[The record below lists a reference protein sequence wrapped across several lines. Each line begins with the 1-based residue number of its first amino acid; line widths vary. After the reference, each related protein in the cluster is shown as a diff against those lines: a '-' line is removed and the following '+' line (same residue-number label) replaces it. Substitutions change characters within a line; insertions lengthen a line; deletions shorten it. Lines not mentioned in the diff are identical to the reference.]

1 MLESALAHIARMQPA
16 QLPDVP
22 LPTVPDLTAAG
33 PLAEIAHG
41 DPQALFDTAR
51 QATEDLSTARSALD
65 SARGLISAAVRD
77 LIGLG
82 FELLQRGLPLA
93 LGLLIPN
100 PATQAAARSALQA
113 LAMEYVGKAML
124 RVKQLAGE
132 LLQAA
137 APLVPIAQRAV
148 RPSVRGPQEEGGA
161 RHALTASSSSSGGE
175 GSAQG
180 QAAVQAALSQLGT
193 PYGWGG
199 TGNGSF
205 DCSGLTQWAWRQAGV
220 ELPRTAENQTVGRQ
234 VSADEL
240 QPGDLVVWD
249 GHVAMYSGDGQIVEA
264 GSPVQTN
271 PLRTNNMGMA
281 FKGFWR
287 PTG

>member
-1 MLESALAHIARMQPA
+1 MLESALAHIARIQPA
-16 QLPDVP
+16 QLPDVS

-41 DPQALFDTAR
+41 DPRALLDTVR

-65 SARGLISAAVRD
+65 AARRLIAATVRD

-82 FELLQRGLPLA
+82 FELLQRGLPIA

-137 APLVPIAQRAV
+137 APLIPIGQRAV
-148 RPSVRGPQEEGGA
+148 RPSVRGPQEEGVV
-161 RHALTASSSSSGGE
+161 RHALTASSTASE
-175 GSAQG
+175 GTTQG
-180 QAAVQAALSQLGT
+180 QAAAQAALSQVGT

-220 ELPRTAENQTVGRQ
+220 ELPRTAESQTVGRQ

-240 QPGDLVVWD
+240 QPGDLIVWD
-249 GHVAMYSGDGQIVEA
+249 GHVAMYSGGGQMVEA

>member
-1 MLESALAHIARMQPA
+1 MLESALAHIARIQPA
-16 QLPDVP
+16 QLPDVS

-41 DPQALFDTAR
+41 DPRALLDTAR

-65 SARGLISAAVRD
+65 AARGLIAATVRD

-82 FELLQRGLPLA
+82 FELLQRGLPIA

-137 APLVPIAQRAV
+137 APLIPIGQRAV
-148 RPSVRGPQEEGGA
+148 RPSVRGPQEEGVV
-161 RHALTASSSSSGGE
+161 RHALNASSAASE
-175 GSAQG
+175 GTTQG
-180 QAAVQAALSQLGT
+180 QAAAQAALSQVGT

-205 DCSGLTQWAWRQAGV
+205 DCSGLTQWAWHQAGV
-220 ELPRTAENQTVGRQ
+220 ELPRTAESQTVGRQ

-240 QPGDLVVWD
+240 QPGDLIVWD
-249 GHVAMYSGDGQIVEA
+249 GHVAMYSGGGQMVEA

>member
-1 MLESALAHIARMQPA
+1 MLESALAHIARIQPA
-16 QLPDVP
+16 QLPDVS

-41 DPQALFDTAR
+41 DPRALLDTAR

-65 SARGLISAAVRD
+65 AARRLIAATVRD

-82 FELLQRGLPLA
+82 FELLQRGLPIA

-124 RVKQLAGE
+124 RVKQLAGD

-137 APLVPIAQRAV
+137 APLIPIGQRAV
-148 RPSVRGPQEEGGA
+148 RPSVRGPQEEGVV
-161 RHALTASSSSSGGE
+161 RHALTASSTASV
-175 GSAQG
+175 GSTQG
-180 QAAVQAALSQLGT
+180 QAAAQAALSQVGT

-220 ELPRTAENQTVGRQ
+220 ELPRTAESQTVGRQ

-240 QPGDLVVWD
+240 QPGDLIVWD
-249 GHVAMYSGDGQIVEA
+249 GHVAMYSGGGQMVEA

>member
-1 MLESALAHIARMQPA
+1 MLESAIAQIARMQPA
-16 QLPDVP
+16 QLPNVG

-41 DPQALFDTAR
+41 DPQALFDVSC
-51 QATEDLSTARSALD
+51 QAAEDISTVHSTLGSARS
-65 SARGLISAAVRD
+65 LISATIRD
-77 LIGLG
+77 LVGLG

-100 PATQAAARSALQA
+100 PAAQAAARSALQT
-113 LAMEYVGKAML
+113 LAMEYIGKAMM
-124 RVKQLAGE
+124 RIKRLAGE

-137 APLVPIAQRAV
+137 APLVPIGQRAV
-148 RPSVRGPQEEGGA
+148 RPAVRGRQDSTDVTVA
-161 RHALTASSSSSGGE
+161 RHALREPAVEGGSE
-175 GSAQG
+175 QG
-180 QAAVQAALSQLGT
+180 QAAAQAALSQVGT

-220 ELPRTAENQTVGRQ
+220 ELPRTAESQTVGRQ
-234 VSADEL
+234 VSAEEL

-264 GSPVQTN
+264 GSPVQTG

>member
-1 MLESALAHIARMQPA
+1 MLESALAHIARIQPA
-16 QLPDVP
+16 QLPDVS

-41 DPQALFDTAR
+41 DPRALLDTVR

-65 SARGLISAAVRD
+65 AARRLIAATVRD

-82 FELLQRGLPLA
+82 FELLQRGLPIA

-137 APLVPIAQRAV
+137 APLIPIGQRAV
-148 RPSVRGPQEEGGA
+148 RPSVRGPQEEGVV
-161 RHALTASSSSSGGE
+161 RHALTASSTASV
-175 GSAQG
+175 GSTQG
-180 QAAVQAALSQLGT
+180 QAAAQAALSQVGT

-220 ELPRTAENQTVGRQ
+220 ELPRTAESQTVGRQ

-240 QPGDLVVWD
+240 QPGDLIVWD
-249 GHVAMYSGDGQIVEA
+249 GHVAMYSGGGQMVEA

>member
-1 MLESALAHIARMQPA
+1 MLESALAHIARIQPA
-16 QLPDVP
+16 QLPDVS

-41 DPQALFDTAR
+41 DPRALLDTAR

-65 SARGLISAAVRD
+65 AARGLIAATVRD

-82 FELLQRGLPLA
+82 FELLQRGLPIA

-137 APLVPIAQRAV
+137 APLIPIGQRAV
-148 RPSVRGPQEEGGA
+148 RPSVRGPQEEGVV
-161 RHALTASSSSSGGE
+161 RHALNASSSASE
-175 GSAQG
+175 GTTQG
-180 QAAVQAALSQLGT
+180 QAAAQAALSQVGT

-220 ELPRTAENQTVGRQ
+220 ELPRTAESQTVGRQ

-240 QPGDLVVWD
+240 QPGDLIVWD
-249 GHVAMYSGDGQIVEA
+249 GHVAMYSGGGQMVEA

>member
-1 MLESALAHIARMQPA
+1 MLESALAHIARIQPA
-16 QLPDVP
+16 QLPDVS

-41 DPQALFDTAR
+41 DPRALLDTAR
-51 QATEDLSTARSALD
+51 QATEDLSTARSAFD
-65 SARGLISAAVRD
+65 AARRLIAATVRD

-82 FELLQRGLPLA
+82 FELLQRGLPIA

-137 APLVPIAQRAV
+137 APLIPIGQRAV
-148 RPSVRGPQEEGGA
+148 RPSVRGPQEEGVV
-161 RHALTASSSSSGGE
+161 RHALTASSTASV
-175 GSAQG
+175 GSTQG
-180 QAAVQAALSQLGT
+180 QAAAQAALSQVGT

-220 ELPRTAENQTVGRQ
+220 ELPRTAESQTVGRQ

-240 QPGDLVVWD
+240 QPGDLIVWD
-249 GHVAMYSGDGQIVEA
+249 GHVAMYSGGGQMVEA

>member
-1 MLESALAHIARMQPA
+1 MLESAIAQIARMQPA
-16 QLPDVP
+16 QLPDVS

-41 DPQALFDTAR
+41 DPRAILDTAR
-51 QATEDLSTARSALD
+51 QAAEDLSTARSALD

-82 FELLQRGLPLA
+82 FELFQRGLPIA

-100 PATQAAARSALQA
+100 PAAQAAARSALQA
-113 LAMEYVGKAML
+113 LAMEYVGKAL
-124 RVKQLAGE
+124 QRLKHLAGE

-137 APLVPIAQRAV
+137 APLVPIGQRAV
-148 RPSVRGPQEEGGA
+148 RPSVRGPQEEGTP
-161 RHALTASSSSSGGE
+161 RHALVAPAAENGATT
-175 GSAQG
+175 QG
-180 QAAVQAALSQLGT
+180 QAAAQAALSQVGT

-220 ELPRTAENQTVGRQ
+220 ELPRTAESQTVGRQ

-240 QPGDLVVWD
+240 QPGDLIVWD
-249 GHVAMYSGDGQIVEA
+249 GHVAMYSGDGQMVEA

>member
-1 MLESALAHIARMQPA
+1 MLESAIAQIARMQPA
-16 QLPDVP
+16 QLPDVS

-41 DPQALFDTAR
+41 DPRALLDTAR
-51 QATEDLSTARSALD
+51 QATEDLSTARSALA
-65 SARGLISAAVRD
+65 SARGLISAAVRE

-82 FELLQRGLPLA
+82 FELLQRGLPIA

-100 PATQAAARSALQA
+100 PAAQAAARSALQA
-113 LAMEYVGKAML
+113 LAMEYVGKAL
-124 RVKQLAGE
+124 QRLKHLAGE

-137 APLVPIAQRAV
+137 APLVPIGQRAV
-148 RPSVRGPQEEGGA
+148 QPSVRGPQEENTP
-161 RHALTASSSSSGGE
+161 RHALVAPAAENGATT
-175 GSAQG
+175 QG
-180 QAAVQAALSQLGT
+180 QAAAQAALSQVGT

-205 DCSGLTQWAWRQAGV
+205 DCSGLTQWAWRRAGV
-220 ELPRTAENQTVGRQ
+220 ELPRTAESQTVGRQ
-234 VSADEL
+234 VSAEEL
-240 QPGDLVVWD
+240 QPGDLIVWD
-249 GHVAMYSGDGQIVEA
+249 GHVAMYSGDGQMVEA

>member
-1 MLESALAHIARMQPA
+1 MLESALTHIARMQPA
-16 QLPDVP
+16 QLPDVS

-41 DPQALFDTAR
+41 DPRALLDTAR

-65 SARGLISAAVRD
+65 AARGLIAATVRD
-77 LIGLG
+77 LIALG
-82 FELLQRGLPLA
+82 FELLQRGLPIA

-124 RVKQLAGE
+124 RVKQLSGE

-137 APLVPIAQRAV
+137 APLIPIGQRSV
-148 RPSVRGPQEEGGA
+148 RPSVRGPQEEGVV
-161 RHALTASSSSSGGE
+161 RHALTASSATSE
-175 GSAQG
+175 GTSQG
-180 QAAVQAALSQLGT
+180 QAAAQAALSQVGT

-220 ELPRTAENQTVGRQ
+220 ELPRTAESQTVGRQ

-240 QPGDLVVWD
+240 QPGDLIVWD
-249 GHVAMYSGDGQIVEA
+249 GHVAMYSGGGQMVEA

>member
-1 MLESALAHIARMQPA
+1 MLESALAHIARIQPA
-16 QLPDVP
+16 QLPDVS

-41 DPQALFDTAR
+41 DPRALLDTAR

-65 SARGLISAAVRD
+65 AARGLIAATVRD

-82 FELLQRGLPLA
+82 FELLQRGLPIA

-137 APLVPIAQRAV
+137 APLIPIGQRAV
-148 RPSVRGPQEEGGA
+148 RPSVRGPQEEGVV
-161 RHALTASSSSSGGE
+161 RHALTASSTASE
-175 GSAQG
+175 GTSQG
-180 QAAVQAALSQLGT
+180 QAAAQAALSQVGT

-220 ELPRTAENQTVGRQ
+220 ELPRTAESQTVGRQ

-240 QPGDLVVWD
+240 QPGDLIVWD
-249 GHVAMYSGDGQIVEA
+249 GHVAMYSGGGQMVEA

>member
-1 MLESALAHIARMQPA
+1 
-16 QLPDVP
+16 
-22 LPTVPDLTAAG
+22 
-33 PLAEIAHG
+33 
-41 DPQALFDTAR
+41 
-51 QATEDLSTARSALD
+51 
-65 SARGLISAAVRD
+65 
-77 LIGLG
+77 
-82 FELLQRGLPLA
+82 
-93 LGLLIPN
+93 
-100 PATQAAARSALQA
+100 
-113 LAMEYVGKAML
+113 MEYVGKAML

-137 APLVPIAQRAV
+137 APLIPIGQRAV
-148 RPSVRGPQEEGGA
+148 RPSVRGPQEEGVV
-161 RHALTASSSSSGGE
+161 RHALTASSTASV
-175 GSAQG
+175 GSTQG
-180 QAAVQAALSQLGT
+180 QAAAHAALSQVGT

-220 ELPRTAENQTVGRQ
+220 ELPRTAESQTVGRP
-234 VSADEL
+234 VSADDL
-240 QPGDLVVWD
+240 QPGDHIVWD
-249 GHVAMYSGDGQIVEA
+249 GHVAMYSGGGQMVEA

>member
-1 MLESALAHIARMQPA
+1 MLESALAHIARIQPA
-16 QLPDVP
+16 QLPDVS

-41 DPQALFDTAR
+41 DPRALLDTAR

-65 SARGLISAAVRD
+65 AARGLIAATVRD

-82 FELLQRGLPLA
+82 FELLQRGLPIA

-137 APLVPIAQRAV
+137 APLIPIGQRAV
-148 RPSVRGPQEEGGA
+148 RPSVRGPQEEGVV
-161 RHALTASSSSSGGE
+161 RHALNASSAASE
-175 GSAQG
+175 GTTQG
-180 QAAVQAALSQLGT
+180 QAAAQAALSQVGT

-220 ELPRTAENQTVGRQ
+220 ELPRTAESQTVGRQ

-240 QPGDLVVWD
+240 QPGDLIVWD
-249 GHVAMYSGDGQIVEA
+249 GHVAMYSGGGQMVEA

>member
-1 MLESALAHIARMQPA
+1 MLESALAHIARIQPA
-16 QLPDVP
+16 QLPDVS

-41 DPQALFDTAR
+41 DPRALLDTAR

-65 SARGLISAAVRD
+65 AARRLIAATVRD

-82 FELLQRGLPLA
+82 FELLQRGLPIA

-137 APLVPIAQRAV
+137 APL
-148 RPSVRGPQEEGGA
+148 
-161 RHALTASSSSSGGE
+161 TASSTASV
-175 GSAQG
+175 GSTQG
-180 QAAVQAALSQLGT
+180 QAAAQAALSQVGT

-220 ELPRTAENQTVGRQ
+220 ELPRTAESQTVGRQ

-240 QPGDLVVWD
+240 QPGDLIVWD
-249 GHVAMYSGDGQIVEA
+249 GHVAMYSGGGQMVEA

>member
-1 MLESALAHIARMQPA
+1 MLESALAHIARIQPA
-16 QLPDVP
+16 QLPDVS

-41 DPQALFDTAR
+41 DPRALLDTAR

-65 SARGLISAAVRD
+65 AARRLIAATVRD

-82 FELLQRGLPLA
+82 FELLQRGLPIA

-137 APLVPIAQRAV
+137 APLIPIGQRAV
-148 RPSVRGPQEEGGA
+148 RPSVRSPQEEGVV
-161 RHALTASSSSSGGE
+161 RHALTASSTASV
-175 GSAQG
+175 GSTQG
-180 QAAVQAALSQLGT
+180 QAAAQAALSQVGT

-220 ELPRTAENQTVGRQ
+220 ELPRTAESQTVGRQ

-240 QPGDLVVWD
+240 QPGDLIVWD
-249 GHVAMYSGDGQIVEA
+249 GHVAMYSGGGQMVEA

>member
-1 MLESALAHIARMQPA
+1 MLESALAHIARIQPA
-16 QLPDVP
+16 QLPDVS

-41 DPQALFDTAR
+41 DPRALLDTVR

-65 SARGLISAAVRD
+65 AARRLIAATVRD

-82 FELLQRGLPLA
+82 FELLQRGLPIA

-137 APLVPIAQRAV
+137 APLIPIGQRAV
-148 RPSVRGPQEEGGA
+148 RPSVRGPQEEGVV
-161 RHALTASSSSSGGE
+161 RHALTASSTASE
-175 GSAQG
+175 GTTQG
-180 QAAVQAALSQLGT
+180 QAATQAALSQVGT

-220 ELPRTAENQTVGRQ
+220 ELPRTAESQTVGRQ

-240 QPGDLVVWD
+240 QPGDLIVWD
-249 GHVAMYSGDGQIVEA
+249 GHVAMYSGGGQMVEA

>member
-1 MLESALAHIARMQPA
+1 MLESALAHIARIQPA
-16 QLPDVP
+16 QLPDVS

-41 DPQALFDTAR
+41 DPRALLDTVR

-65 SARGLISAAVRD
+65 AARRLIAATVRD

-82 FELLQRGLPLA
+82 FELLQRGLPIA

-124 RVKQLAGE
+124 RVKQLTGE

-137 APLVPIAQRAV
+137 APLIPIGQRAV
-148 RPSVRGPQEEGGA
+148 RPSVRGPQEEGVV
-161 RHALTASSSSSGGE
+161 RHALTASSTASV
-175 GSAQG
+175 GSTQG
-180 QAAVQAALSQLGT
+180 QAAAQAALSQVGT

-220 ELPRTAENQTVGRQ
+220 ELPRTAESQTVGRQ

-240 QPGDLVVWD
+240 QPGDLIVWD
-249 GHVAMYSGDGQIVEA
+249 GHVAMYSGGGQMVEA

>member
-1 MLESALAHIARMQPA
+1 MLESAIAQIARMQPA
-16 QLPDVP
+16 QLPDVS

-41 DPQALFDTAR
+41 DPRALLDTAR
-51 QATEDLSTARSALD
+51 QATEDLSTARSALN

-82 FELLQRGLPLA
+82 LELLQRGLPIA

-100 PATQAAARSALQA
+100 PAAQAAARSALQA
-113 LAMEYVGKAML
+113 LAMEYVGKAL
-124 RVKQLAGE
+124 QRLKHLAGE

-137 APLVPIAQRAV
+137 APLVPIGQRAV
-148 RPSVRGPQEEGGA
+148 QPSVRGPQEESTA
-161 RHALTASSSSSGGE
+161 RHALVAPAAENGATT
-175 GSAQG
+175 QG
-180 QAAVQAALSQLGT
+180 QAAAQAALSQVGT

-220 ELPRTAENQTVGRQ
+220 ELPRTAESQTVGRQ
-234 VSADEL
+234 VSAEEL
-240 QPGDLVVWD
+240 QPGDLIVWD
-249 GHVAMYSGDGQIVEA
+249 GHVAMYSGDGQMVEA

>member
-1 MLESALAHIARMQPA
+1 MLESALAHIARIQPA
-16 QLPDVP
+16 QLPDVS

-41 DPQALFDTAR
+41 DPRALLDTAR

-65 SARGLISAAVRD
+65 AARRLIAATVRD

-82 FELLQRGLPLA
+82 FELLQRGLPIA

-137 APLVPIAQRAV
+137 APLIPIGQRAV
-148 RPSVRGPQEEGGA
+148 RPSVRGPQKEGVV
-161 RHALTASSSSSGGE
+161 RHALTASSTASE
-175 GSAQG
+175 GTTQG
-180 QAAVQAALSQLGT
+180 QAAAQAALSQVGT

-220 ELPRTAENQTVGRQ
+220 ELPRTAESQTVGRQ

-240 QPGDLVVWD
+240 QPGDLIVWD
-249 GHVAMYSGDGQIVEA
+249 GHVAMYSGGGQMVEA

>member
-1 MLESALAHIARMQPA
+1 MLESALTHIARIQPA
-16 QLPDVP
+16 QLPDVS

-41 DPQALFDTAR
+41 DPRALLDTAR

-65 SARGLISAAVRD
+65 AARGLIAATVRD

-82 FELLQRGLPLA
+82 FELLQRGLPIA

-137 APLVPIAQRAV
+137 APLIPIGQRAV
-148 RPSVRGPQEEGGA
+148 RPSVRGPQEEGVV
-161 RHALTASSSSSGGE
+161 RHALTASSTASE
-175 GSAQG
+175 GTSQG
-180 QAAVQAALSQLGT
+180 QAAAQAALSQVGT

-220 ELPRTAENQTVGRQ
+220 ELPRTAESQTVGRQ

-240 QPGDLVVWD
+240 QPGDLIVWD
-249 GHVAMYSGDGQIVEA
+249 GHVAMYSGGGQMVEA

>member
-1 MLESALAHIARMQPA
+1 MLESAIAQIARLQPA
-16 QLPDVP
+16 QIPDVSF
-22 LPTVPDLTAAG
+22 PTVPDLTAAG

-41 DPQALFDTAR
+41 DPSALFAVAR
-51 QATEDLSTARSALD
+51 QASEDISAVHSALG
-65 SARGLISAAVRD
+65 SARNLISATIRALV
-77 LIGLG
+77 GLG
-82 FELLQRGLPLA
+82 FELVQRGIPLA
-93 LGLLIPN
+93 LRLLIPN
-100 PATQAAARSALQA
+100 PAVQAAARSALHA

-124 RVKQLAGE
+124 RVNHLAGE
-132 LLQAA
+132 LLHAA
-137 APLVPIAQRAV
+137 SPLVPISQRAV
-148 RPSVRGPQEEGGA
+148 RPSVRGRHDDGEVNVV
-161 RHALTASSSSSGGE
+161 RHALRAPASPD
-175 GSAQG
+175 GSEQG
-180 QAAVQAALSQLGT
+180 QAAAQAALSQVGT

-220 ELPRTAENQTVGRQ
+220 ELPRTAESQAVGRQ
-234 VSADEL
+234 VSAEEL

-264 GSPVQTN
+264 GSPVQTG

>member
-1 MLESALAHIARMQPA
+1 M
-16 QLPDVP
+16 
-22 LPTVPDLTAAG
+22 
-33 PLAEIAHG
+33 
-41 DPQALFDTAR
+41 R

-65 SARGLISAAVRD
+65 AARRLIAATVRD

-82 FELLQRGLPLA
+82 FELLQRGLPIA

-137 APLVPIAQRAV
+137 APLIPIGQRAV
-148 RPSVRGPQEEGGA
+148 RPSVRGPQEEGVV
-161 RHALTASSSSSGGE
+161 RHALTASSTASV
-175 GSAQG
+175 GSTQG
-180 QAAVQAALSQLGT
+180 QAAAQAALSQVGT

-220 ELPRTAENQTVGRQ
+220 ELPRTAESQTVGRQ

-240 QPGDLVVWD
+240 QPGDLIVWD
-249 GHVAMYSGDGQIVEA
+249 GHVAMYSGGGQMVEA

>member
-1 MLESALAHIARMQPA
+1 MLESALAHIARIQPA
-16 QLPDVP
+16 QLPDVS

-41 DPQALFDTAR
+41 DPRALLDTVR

-65 SARGLISAAVRD
+65 AARRLIAATVRD

-82 FELLQRGLPLA
+82 FELLQRGLPTA

-137 APLVPIAQRAV
+137 APLIPIGQRAV
-148 RPSVRGPQEEGGA
+148 HPSVRGPQEEGVV
-161 RHALTASSSSSGGE
+161 RHALTASSTASV

-180 QAAVQAALSQLGT
+180 QAAAQAALSQVGT

-220 ELPRTAENQTVGRQ
+220 ELPRTAESQTVGRQ

-240 QPGDLVVWD
+240 QPGDLIVWD
-249 GHVAMYSGDGQIVEA
+249 GHVAMYSGGGQMVEA

>member
-1 MLESALAHIARMQPA
+1 MLESALAHIARIQPA
-16 QLPDVP
+16 QLPDVS

-41 DPQALFDTAR
+41 DPRALLDTVR

-65 SARGLISAAVRD
+65 AARRLIAATVRD

-82 FELLQRGLPLA
+82 FELLQRGLPIA

-137 APLVPIAQRAV
+137 APLIPIGQRAV
-148 RPSVRGPQEEGGA
+148 RPSVRGPQEEGVV
-161 RHALTASSSSSGGE
+161 RHALTASSTASE
-175 GSAQG
+175 GSTQG
-180 QAAVQAALSQLGT
+180 QAAAQAALSQVGT

-220 ELPRTAENQTVGRQ
+220 ELPRTAESQTVGRQ

-240 QPGDLVVWD
+240 QPGDLIVWD
-249 GHVAMYSGDGQIVEA
+249 GHVAMYSGGGQMVEA

>member
-1 MLESALAHIARMQPA
+1 MLESAIAQIARMQPA
-16 QLPDVP
+16 QLPDVS

-41 DPQALFDTAR
+41 DPRALLDTAR
-51 QATEDLSTARSALD
+51 QATEDLSTARSALA

-82 FELLQRGLPLA
+82 LELLQRGLPIA

-100 PATQAAARSALQA
+100 PAAQAAARSALQA
-113 LAMEYVGKAML
+113 LAMEYVGKAL
-124 RVKQLAGE
+124 QRLKHLAGE

-137 APLVPIAQRAV
+137 APLVPIGQRAV
-148 RPSVRGPQEEGGA
+148 QPSVRGPQEENTA
-161 RHALTASSSSSGGE
+161 RHALVAPAAENAATT
-175 GSAQG
+175 QG
-180 QAAVQAALSQLGT
+180 QAAAQAALSQVGT

-220 ELPRTAENQTVGRQ
+220 ELPRTAESQTVGRQ
-234 VSADEL
+234 VSAEEL
-240 QPGDLVVWD
+240 QPGDLIVWD
-249 GHVAMYSGDGQIVEA
+249 GHVAMYSGDGQMVEA

>member
-1 MLESALAHIARMQPA
+1 MLESALAHIARIQPA
-16 QLPDVP
+16 QLPDVS

-41 DPQALFDTAR
+41 DPRALLDTAR

-65 SARGLISAAVRD
+65 AARGLIAATVRD

-82 FELLQRGLPLA
+82 FELLQRGLPIA

-137 APLVPIAQRAV
+137 APLIPIGQRAV
-148 RPSVRGPQEEGGA
+148 RPSVRGPQEEGVV
-161 RHALTASSSSSGGE
+161 RHALTASSTASV
-175 GSAQG
+175 GSTQG
-180 QAAVQAALSQLGT
+180 QAAAQAALSQVGT

-220 ELPRTAENQTVGRQ
+220 ELPRTAESQTVGRQ

-240 QPGDLVVWD
+240 QPGDLIVWD
-249 GHVAMYSGDGQIVEA
+249 GHVAMYSGGGQMVEA

>member
-1 MLESALAHIARMQPA
+1 MLESALAHIARIQPA
-16 QLPDVP
+16 QLPDVS

-41 DPQALFDTAR
+41 DPRALLDTAR

-65 SARGLISAAVRD
+65 AARRLIAATVRD

-82 FELLQRGLPLA
+82 FELLQRGLPIA

-137 APLVPIAQRAV
+137 APLIPIGQRAV
-148 RPSVRGPQEEGGA
+148 RPSVRGPQEEGVV
-161 RHALTASSSSSGGE
+161 RHALTASSTASV
-175 GSAQG
+175 GSTQG
-180 QAAVQAALSQLGT
+180 QAAAQAALSQVGT

-220 ELPRTAENQTVGRQ
+220 ELPRTAESQTVGRQ

-240 QPGDLVVWD
+240 QPGDLIVWD
-249 GHVAMYSGDGQIVEA
+249 GHVAMYSGGGQMVEA

>member
-1 MLESALAHIARMQPA
+1 MLESALAHIARIQPA
-16 QLPDVP
+16 QLPDVS

-41 DPQALFDTAR
+41 DPRALLDTAR

-65 SARGLISAAVRD
+65 AARRLIAATVRD

-82 FELLQRGLPLA
+82 FELLQRGLPIA

-137 APLVPIAQRAV
+137 APLIPIGQRAV
-148 RPSVRGPQEEGGA
+148 RPSVRGPQEEGVV
-161 RHALTASSSSSGGE
+161 RHALTASSTASV
-175 GSAQG
+175 GSTQG
-180 QAAVQAALSQLGT
+180 QAAAQAALSQVGT

-205 DCSGLTQWAWRQAGV
+205 DCSGLTQWAWRQVGV
-220 ELPRTAENQTVGRQ
+220 ELPRTAESQTVGRQ

-240 QPGDLVVWD
+240 QPGDLIVWD
-249 GHVAMYSGDGQIVEA
+249 GHVAMYSGGGQMVEA

>member
-1 MLESALAHIARMQPA
+1 MLESALAHIARIQPA
-16 QLPDVP
+16 QLPDVS

-41 DPQALFDTAR
+41 DPRALLDTVR

-65 SARGLISAAVRD
+65 AARRLIAATVRD

-82 FELLQRGLPLA
+82 FELLQRGLPTA

-137 APLVPIAQRAV
+137 APLIPIGQRAV
-148 RPSVRGPQEEGGA
+148 RPSVRGPQEEGVV
-161 RHALTASSSSSGGE
+161 RHALTASSTASV

-180 QAAVQAALSQLGT
+180 QAAAQAALSQVGT

-220 ELPRTAENQTVGRQ
+220 ELPRTAESQTVGRQ

-240 QPGDLVVWD
+240 QPGDLIVWD
-249 GHVAMYSGDGQIVEA
+249 GHVAMYSGGGQMVEA

>member
-1 MLESALAHIARMQPA
+1 MLESALAHIARIQPA
-16 QLPDVP
+16 QLPDVS
-22 LPTVPDLTAAG
+22 LPTVPDLTTAG

-41 DPQALFDTAR
+41 DPRALLDTAR

-65 SARGLISAAVRD
+65 AARGLIAATVRD
-77 LIGLG
+77 LISLG
-82 FELLQRGLPLA
+82 FELLQRGLPIA

-137 APLVPIAQRAV
+137 APLIPIGQRAV
-148 RPSVRGPQEEGGA
+148 RPSVRGPQEEGVV
-161 RHALTASSSSSGGE
+161 RHALTASSTASE
-175 GSAQG
+175 GTTQG
-180 QAAVQAALSQLGT
+180 QAAAQAALSQVGT

-220 ELPRTAENQTVGRQ
+220 ELPRTAESQTVGRQ

-240 QPGDLVVWD
+240 QPGDLIVWD
-249 GHVAMYSGDGQIVEA
+249 GHVAMYSGGGQMVEA

>member
-1 MLESALAHIARMQPA
+1 MLESAIAQIARMQPA
-16 QLPDVP
+16 QLPNVG

-41 DPQALFDTAR
+41 NPQALFDVSR
-51 QATEDLSTARSALD
+51 QAAEDISTVHSALGSARS
-65 SARGLISAAVRD
+65 LISATIRD
-77 LIGLG
+77 LVGLG

-100 PATQAAARSALQA
+100 PAAQAAARSALQA
-113 LAMEYVGKAML
+113 LAMEYIGKAMV
-124 RVKQLAGE
+124 RIKRLAGE

-137 APLVPIAQRAV
+137 APLVPIGQRAV
-148 RPSVRGPQEEGGA
+148 QPAVRGRQDSTDVTVA
-161 RHALTASSSSSGGE
+161 RHALREPAVEGGSE
-175 GSAQG
+175 QG
-180 QAAVQAALSQLGT
+180 QAAAQAALSQVGT

-220 ELPRTAENQTVGRQ
+220 ELPRTAESQTVGRQ

-264 GSPVQTN
+264 GSPVQTG

>member
-1 MLESALAHIARMQPA
+1 MLESAIAQIARMQPA
-16 QLPDVP
+16 QLPNVG

-41 DPQALFDTAR
+41 DPQALFDVSR
-51 QATEDLSTARSALD
+51 QAAEDISTVHSALGSARS
-65 SARGLISAAVRD
+65 LISATIRD
-77 LIGLG
+77 LVGLG
-82 FELLQRGLPLA
+82 FELLQRGLPLT

-100 PATQAAARSALQA
+100 PAAQAAARSALQA
-113 LAMEYVGKAML
+113 LAMEYIGKAMV
-124 RVKQLAGE
+124 RIKRLAGE

-137 APLVPIAQRAV
+137 APLVPIGQRAV
-148 RPSVRGPQEEGGA
+148 QPAVRGRQDSTDVVVA
-161 RHALTASSSSSGGE
+161 RHALREPAVE
-175 GSAQG
+175 GDSEQG
-180 QAAVQAALSQLGT
+180 QAAAQAALSQVGT

-220 ELPRTAENQTVGRQ
+220 ELPRTAESQTVGRQ
-234 VSADEL
+234 VSAEEL

-264 GSPVQTN
+264 GSPVQTG

>member
-1 MLESALAHIARMQPA
+1 MLESALAHIARIQPA
-16 QLPDVP
+16 QLPDVS

-41 DPQALFDTAR
+41 DPRALLDTAR
-51 QATEDLSTARSALD
+51 QATEDLSTARSALEA
-65 SARGLISAAVRD
+65 ARGLIAATVRD

-82 FELLQRGLPLA
+82 FELLQRGLPIA
-93 LGLLIPN
+93 LGLLTPN

-137 APLVPIAQRAV
+137 APLIPIGQRAV
-148 RPSVRGPQEEGGA
+148 RPSVRGPQEEGVV
-161 RHALTASSSSSGGE
+161 RHALTASSTANE
-175 GSAQG
+175 GTTQG
-180 QAAVQAALSQLGT
+180 QAAAQAALSQVGT

-220 ELPRTAENQTVGRQ
+220 ELPRTAESQTVGRQ

-240 QPGDLVVWD
+240 QPGDLIVWD
-249 GHVAMYSGDGQIVEA
+249 GHVAMYSGGGQMVEA

>member
-1 MLESALAHIARMQPA
+1 MLESAIAQIARMQPA
-16 QLPDVP
+16 QLPDVS

-41 DPQALFDTAR
+41 DPRALLDTAR
-51 QATEDLSTARSALD
+51 QATEDLSTARSALA
-65 SARGLISAAVRD
+65 SARGLISAAVRE

-82 FELLQRGLPLA
+82 FELLQRGLPIA

-100 PATQAAARSALQA
+100 PAAQAAARSALQA
-113 LAMEYVGKAML
+113 LAMEYVGKAL
-124 RVKQLAGE
+124 QRLKHLAGE

-137 APLVPIAQRAV
+137 APLVPIGQRAV
-148 RPSVRGPQEEGGA
+148 QPSVRGPQEENMA
-161 RHALTASSSSSGGE
+161 RHALVAPAAENGATT
-175 GSAQG
+175 QG
-180 QAAVQAALSQLGT
+180 QAAAQAALSQVGT

-220 ELPRTAENQTVGRQ
+220 ELPRTAESQTVGRQ
-234 VSADEL
+234 VSAEEL
-240 QPGDLVVWD
+240 QPGDLIVWD
-249 GHVAMYSGDGQIVEA
+249 GHVAMYSGDGQMVEA

>member
-1 MLESALAHIARMQPA
+1 MLESALAHIARIQPA
-16 QLPDVP
+16 QLPDVS

-41 DPQALFDTAR
+41 DPRALLDTAR

-65 SARGLISAAVRD
+65 AARGLIAATVRD

-82 FELLQRGLPLA
+82 FELLQRGLPIA

-137 APLVPIAQRAV
+137 APLIPIGQRAV
-148 RPSVRGPQEEGGA
+148 RPSVRGPQEEGVV
-161 RHALTASSSSSGGE
+161 RHALTASSTASV
-175 GSAQG
+175 GSTQG
-180 QAAVQAALSQLGT
+180 QAAAHAALSQVGT

-220 ELPRTAENQTVGRQ
+220 ELPRTAESQTVGRQ

-240 QPGDLVVWD
+240 QPGDLIVWD
-249 GHVAMYSGDGQIVEA
+249 GHVAMYSGGGQMVEA

>member
-1 MLESALAHIARMQPA
+1 MLESALAHIARIQPA
-16 QLPDVP
+16 QLPDVS

-41 DPQALFDTAR
+41 DPRALLDTVR

-65 SARGLISAAVRD
+65 AARRLIAATVRD

-82 FELLQRGLPLA
+82 FELLQRGLPIA

-124 RVKQLAGE
+124 RVKQLAGD

-137 APLVPIAQRAV
+137 APLIPIGQRAV
-148 RPSVRGPQEEGGA
+148 RPSVRGPQEEGVV
-161 RHALTASSSSSGGE
+161 RHALTASSTASV
-175 GSAQG
+175 GSTQG
-180 QAAVQAALSQLGT
+180 QAAAQAALSQVGT

-220 ELPRTAENQTVGRQ
+220 ELPRTAESQTVGRQ

-240 QPGDLVVWD
+240 QPGDLIVWD
-249 GHVAMYSGDGQIVEA
+249 GHVAMYSGGGQMVEA

>member
-1 MLESALAHIARMQPA
+1 MLESALAHIARIQPA
-16 QLPDVP
+16 QLPDVS

-41 DPQALFDTAR
+41 DPRALLDTAR

-65 SARGLISAAVRD
+65 AARGLVAATVRD

-82 FELLQRGLPLA
+82 FELLQRGLPIA

-137 APLVPIAQRAV
+137 APLIPIGQRAV
-148 RPSVRGPQEEGGA
+148 RPSVRGPQEEGVV
-161 RHALTASSSSSGGE
+161 RHALTASSTASVGTT
-175 GSAQG
+175 QG
-180 QAAVQAALSQLGT
+180 QAAAQAALSQVGT

-220 ELPRTAENQTVGRQ
+220 ELPRTAESQTVGRQ

-240 QPGDLVVWD
+240 QPGDLIVWD
-249 GHVAMYSGDGQIVEA
+249 GHVAMYSGGGQMVEA